1 MLRSKLRHGGAAN
14 AVGADA
20 RPRGGGRRSRHIRF
34 SAAVVLALGIAGGV
48 AACGSSS
55 DSGSGDSLSM
65 VGYSTPETVYTDTLE
80 PAFQKTSQGEGVQFS
95 NSFGASGDQSR
106 AVEAGQQASVV
117 HFSTE
122 PDMQRVVDSGDV
134 ASDWSKNKYGG
145 NVEDSVV
152 VFVVRKGNPLGIQ
165 SWDDL
170 ISSHAEIV
178 TPNPFQSGSA
188 KWNLLAA
195 YGAKINEGSS
205 PQQAQDF
212 LKQILENTPVQPAS
226 GRDAT
231 TAFTGGKG
239 DVLLSYENEAIAAQ
253 KAGEDVEY
261 VIPDDTILIETPIA
275 ATKDAPPAAQDFVDW
290 LYTPEAQQDWADAG
304 YRPVVKSVF
313 DKNKDKFPTPSGLFT
328 IDDLGG
334 WDKVNTEF
342 FDPTNSIVQ
351 GIEKDLGVA
360 TE

>member
-1 MLRSKLRHGGAAN
+1 
-14 AVGADA
+14 
-20 RPRGGGRRSRHIRF
+20 
-34 SAAVVLALGIAGGV
+34 
-48 AACGSSS
+48 
-55 DSGSGDSLSM
+55 
-65 VGYSTPETVYTDTLE
+65 
-80 PAFQKTSQGEGVQFS
+80 
-95 NSFGASGDQSR
+95 
-106 AVEAGQQASVV
+106 
-117 HFSTE
+117 
-122 PDMQRVVDSGDV
+122 
-134 ASDWSKNKYGG
+134 
-145 NVEDSVV
+145 
-152 VFVVRKGNPLGIQ
+152 VRKGNPLGIQ

-170 ISSHAEIV
+170 ISSGAEIV

-195 YGAKINEGSS
+195 YGAKTIGQGASDQEG
-205 PQQAQDF
+205 QDF

-226 GRDAT
+226 ARDAT

-253 KAGEDVEY
+253 NAGEDIEY

-275 ATKDAPPAAQDFVDW
+275 ATVDAGPEAQDFVDY
-290 LYTPEAQQDWADAG
+290 LYTDEAQQAWADAG

-313 DKNKDKFPTPSGLFT
+313 DKNKDKFPVPSGLFT
-328 IDDLGG
+328 VDDLGG